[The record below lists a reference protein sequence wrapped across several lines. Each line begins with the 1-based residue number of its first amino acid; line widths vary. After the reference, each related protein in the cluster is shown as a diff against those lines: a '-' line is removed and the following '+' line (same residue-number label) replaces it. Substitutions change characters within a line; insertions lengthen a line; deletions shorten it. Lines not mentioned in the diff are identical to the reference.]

1 VKDEDCV
8 RFLQW
13 VLPQLKMRWPGF
25 RKVRKQVCKRLQRR
39 IIELELAD
47 VDAYRQYLQNHAAEW
62 RDVDFLCRI
71 TVSRFYR
78 DKTVLQHLQAEVLP
92 GLAGAALNA
101 GDGLLRAWSAGC
113 AMGEEA
119 YTVLLIWDMA
129 LRDDFPGLDIDV
141 IGSDIDNELL
151 DRARRGCYESSSI
164 KALPE
169 QWLNS
174 VFVKHKNEYCLD
186 ARLRNKVRFI
196 SQDIRNKTIE
206 GSFHIIFCRNMA
218 FTYFEHTL
226 QLEVLQYLHANLVD
240 GGTLIIGGHESLP
253 GGFCGFEQ
261 WSKQRAI
268 YRKI

>member
-1 VKDEDCV
+1 MKDDHCV

-13 VLPQLKMRWPGF
+13 ALPQLRMRWPGF

-47 VDAYRQYLQNHAAEW
+47 AEAYRQYLQDHAAEW
-62 RDVDFLCRI
+62 RQLDFLCRV

-78 DKTVLQHLQAEVLP
+78 DKTVLHQVQAEVLP
-92 GLAGAALNA
+92 ALARAAINA

-119 YTVLLIWDMA
+119 YTLLLIWSNA
-129 LRDDFPGLDIDV
+129 LHDDFPGLDIDV
-141 IGSDIDNELL
+141 IGSDIDNNML
-151 DRARRGCYESSSI
+151 DRAQRGCYEPSSV
-164 KALPE
+164 KALPK

-174 VFVKHKNEYCLD
+174 GFIQRDTEYCLD
-186 ARLRNKVRFI
+186 AHLREKVKFFNH
-196 SQDIRNKTIE
+196 DIRDKTID
-206 GSFHIIFCRNMA
+206 GPFHIIFCRNMA

-226 QLEVLQYLHANLVD
+226 QLDLLKYLHANLVD
-240 GGTLIIGGHESLP
+240 GGALIIGGHESLS
-253 GGFCGFEQ
+253 GGFSGFEQ

-268 YRKI
+268 FRKI